1 MTFTTSESTTDFV
14 VGDIDA
20 TNGALSSFTGS
31 GTSYTATFTP
41 SGVGACTIDVATNT
55 FTDGASNNNTAAT
68 QFNWTFDNVAPT
80 VTNVTSTKADGS
92 YKAGTLIPITI
103 TFSEAVN
110 VTGIPQITL
119 ETGSSD
125 AVVDYS
131 SGTGSNTLTF
141 NYTVATGHNSSDLD
155 FWLANNFT
163 NSGTIKDAALN
174 VATLT
179 LAIPGATNSL
189 SNSIALVITN
199 APVATAQSVLVTEQT
214 ALTVTLSGTDPNG
227 TTPSIY
233 IIEALPTSGTLS
245 DNDTIITDE
254 DLPLTTSSADVV
266 YISTSDSATS
276 DSFTFMVNDGEEDST
291 AAAITITITAVN
303 DTPVATAD
311 SFTATEQIALTVTL
325 SGTDPDGT
333 TPSIYIIE
341 ALPTSGTL
349 SDNDTIIT
357 DEDLPLTTSSADV
370 VYTSTSD
377 TATSDSFTFKVN
389 DGTDDSTAATV
400 SLAITG
406 VNDVPVAVANTLT
419 VVEDASITNTNVI
432 ANDNDVD
439 GDTLSLTAAT
449 TAGSGTVAV
458 NADGLS
464 VDYTP
469 AANFNGTEVITYT
482 VSDGTDTTNGTF
494 TITVTAVNDAP
505 VAVANTLSVAE
516 DAALTSTD
524 VIANDTDVDQN
535 NSYSIS
541 VTASG
546 SSNYTLSGLDVNG
559 NVTGNDPNLTFS
571 VGDQIT
577 FSVNAAG
584 HPFYLKTLA
593 GTGTN
598 NQISGITNNGTVN
611 NNIVWT
617 PTATGTYYYQCSLHS
632 SMVGTITIV
641 NSLSLTAVTTA
652 GGGTVAINADGLSVD
667 YTPAANFNGT
677 EVITYTVSDG
687 TDTTNGTFTITVT
700 AVNDA
705 PVAVANTLTVAED
718 ASITNTDVIANDTDG
733 DGDTLSLTAAT
744 TAGSGTVAVNA
755 DGLSVDYTPAA
766 NFNGTE
772 VITYTVSDG
781 TLTDA
786 TGTFTVTVTAVNDA
800 PVAVANTLTVA
811 EDASITNTDVIANDT
826 DGDGDTLSLT
836 AATTAG
842 SGTVAVNADG
852 LSVDYT
858 PAANFNGTEVIT
870 YTVSDGTDTTNGT
883 FTITVTA
890 VNDAPVAVANT
901 LTVAEDASITNT
913 DVIANDTDVDGDTLS
928 LTAATTAGIWNRSSQ
943 RRWIVCKLHPCG

>member
-1 MTFTTSESTTDFV
+1 LIQDAAGNNATLTLAGVGATNSLGANKAIVIDTSSPTVSSVTSTKANGSYKQGDLIPITATFSEVVNVTGTPQLTLETGSSDAVVNYSSGTGTNTLTFNYTVAAGHSSTDLNYVDTSSLALNSGTIKDTALNDATLTLPTIGAAGSLAVNKTLVIDTTSPTIAITSTTSGVSDGSSSSDSTIALTFTTSESTSNFV
-14 VGDIDA
+14 VDDI
-20 TNGALSSFTGS
+20 TVGNGALSSFTGS
-31 GTSYTATFTP
+31 GTAYTATFTP

-68 QFNWTFDNVAPT
+68 QFNWTYDNTAPT
-80 VTNVTSTKADGS
+80 VSSVTSTKANGTYS
-92 YKAGTLIPITI
+92 AGEVIPITI
-103 TFSEAVN
+103 TFSEVVN
-110 VTGIPQITL
+110 VTGTPQLTL

-125 AVVDYS
+125 AVVDYT

-155 FWLANNFT
+155 YVATTSLAL

-199 APVATAQSVLVTEQT
+199 APVATAQSVLV
-214 ALTVTLSGTDPNG
+214 
-227 TTPSIY
+227 
-233 IIEALPTSGTLS
+233 
-245 DNDTIITDE
+245 
-254 DLPLTTSSADVV
+254 
-266 YISTSDSATS
+266 
-276 DSFTFMVNDGEEDST
+276 
-291 AAAITITITAVN
+291 
-303 DTPVATAD
+303 
-311 SFTATEQIALTVTL
+311 TEQIALTVTL

-406 VNDVPVAVANTLT
+406 VNDVPVAVANTIT

-482 VSDGTDTTNGTF
+482 VSDGTLTDETGTF

-546 SSNYTLSGLDVNG
+546 SSNYTLSGLDLNG

-598 NQISGITNNGTVN
+598 NQIGGITNNGTVN

-632 SMVGTITIV
+632 SMVGIITIV

-652 GGGTVAINADGLSVD
+652 GSGTVAVNADGLSVN

-677 EVITYTVSDG
+677 EIITYTVSDG
-687 TDTTNGTFTITVT
+687 TDTTNGTFTITVS

-705 PVAVANTLTVAED
+705 PIAVDNTLTV
-718 ASITNTDVIANDTDG
+718 V
-733 DGDTLSLTAAT
+733 
-744 TAGSGTVAVNA
+744 
-755 DGLSVDYTPAA
+755 
-766 NFNGTE
+766 
-772 VITYTVSDG
+772 
-781 TLTDA
+781 
-786 TGTFTVTVTAVNDA
+786 
-800 PVAVANTLTVA
+800 
-811 EDASITNTDVIANDT
+811 
-826 DGDGDTLSLT
+826 
-836 AATTAG
+836 
-842 SGTVAVNADG
+842 
-852 LSVDYT
+852 
-858 PAANFNGTEVIT
+858 
-870 YTVSDGTDTTNGT
+870 
-883 FTITVTA
+883 
-890 VNDAPVAVANT
+890 
-901 LTVAEDASITNT
+901 
-913 DVIANDTDVDGDTLS
+913 
-928 LTAATTAGIWNRSSQ
+928 
-943 RRWIVCKLHPCG
+943 

>member
-1 MTFTTSESTTDFV
+1 M
-14 VGDIDA
+14 
-20 TNGALSSFTGS
+20 
-31 GTSYTATFTP
+31 
-41 SGVGACTIDVATNT
+41 
-55 FTDGASNNNTAAT
+55 
-68 QFNWTFDNVAPT
+68 
-80 VTNVTSTKADGS
+80 
-92 YKAGTLIPITI
+92 
-103 TFSEAVN
+103 
-110 VTGIPQITL
+110 
-119 ETGSSD
+119 
-125 AVVDYS
+125 
-131 SGTGSNTLTF
+131 
-141 NYTVATGHNSSDLD
+141 
-155 FWLANNFT
+155 
-163 NSGTIKDAALN
+163 
-174 VATLT
+174 
-179 LAIPGATNSL
+179 
-189 SNSIALVITN
+189 
-199 APVATAQSVLVTEQT
+199 
-214 ALTVTLSGTDPNG
+214 
-227 TTPSIY
+227 
-233 IIEALPTSGTLS
+233 
-245 DNDTIITDE
+245 
-254 DLPLTTSSADVV
+254 
-266 YISTSDSATS
+266 
-276 DSFTFMVNDGEEDST
+276 
-291 AAAITITITAVN
+291 
-303 DTPVATAD
+303 
-311 SFTATEQIALTVTL
+311 
-325 SGTDPDGT
+325 
-333 TPSIYIIE
+333 
-341 ALPTSGTL
+341 
-349 SDNDTIIT
+349 
-357 DEDLPLTTSSADV
+357 
-370 VYTSTSD
+370 
-377 TATSDSFTFKVN
+377 N

-432 ANDNDVD
+432 ANDNDAD

-641 NSLSLTAVTTA
+641 NSLSLTAATTA
-652 GGGTVAINADGLSVD
+652 GG
-667 YTPAANFNGT
+667 
-677 EVITYTVSDG
+677 
-687 TDTTNGTFTITVT
+687 
-700 AVNDA
+700 
-705 PVAVANTLTVAED
+705 
-718 ASITNTDVIANDTDG
+718 
-733 DGDTLSLTAAT
+733 
-744 TAGSGTVAVNA
+744 
-755 DGLSVDYTPAA
+755 
-766 NFNGTE
+766 
-772 VITYTVSDG
+772 
-781 TLTDA
+781 
-786 TGTFTVTVTAVNDA
+786 
-800 PVAVANTLTVA
+800 
-811 EDASITNTDVIANDT
+811 
-826 DGDGDTLSLT
+826 
-836 AATTAG
+836 
-842 SGTVAVNADG
+842 GTVAVNADG

-913 DVIANDTDVDGDTLS
+913 DVIANDTDADGDTLS
-928 LTAATTAGIWNRSSQ
+928 LTAATTAGSGTVAVNADGLSVDYTPGANFNGTEVITYTVSDGTLTMLQ
-943 RRWIVCKLHPCG
+943 ELLL